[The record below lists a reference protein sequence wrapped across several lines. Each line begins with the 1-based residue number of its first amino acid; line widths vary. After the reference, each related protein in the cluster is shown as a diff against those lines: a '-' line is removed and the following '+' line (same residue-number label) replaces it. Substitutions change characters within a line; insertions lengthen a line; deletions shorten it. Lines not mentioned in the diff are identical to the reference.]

1 MYDIEEL
8 EKKWIEYR
16 KKRILR
22 YVKIVSAV
30 TAGILV
36 GVGIFTFV
44 GNDSG
49 EDGSVKQVYTAKN
62 ENSKANRP
70 DDSMDSAPKEVVS
83 DTHKSSS
90 ASKKSEA
97 ELASMRAEVPSLK
110 QSEKKSSNT
119 KPAMEM
125 TVADAG
131 SVAESKS
138 VKNTMSLEI
147 VDSDST
153 KIVKDI
159 EKRFEESNNFDDAL
173 FLSKYYYKKKNYKKA
188 SYWALQANMIDST
201 IEDSWILFAKSKV
214 LQGHR
219 VEALRVLQAYYDK
232 TGSEQAKELLDL
244 IRQGKKFD

>member
-22 YVKIVSAV
+22 YVKIVSAL

-44 GNDSG
+44 GNESG
-49 EDGSVKQVYTAKN
+49 EDGSVKQVHTAKN
-62 ENSKANRP
+62 ESSEANRP
-70 DDSMDSAPKEVVS
+70 GSTDSAPKEAVS
-83 DTHKSSS
+83 DTHKSGS
-90 ASKKSEA
+90 AGEKSEA

>member
-22 YVKIVSAV
+22 YVKIVSAL

-44 GNDSG
+44 GNKSG
-49 EDGSVKQVYTAKN
+49 EDGGVKQVHTAKN
-62 ENSKANRP
+62 ESSEANRP
-70 DDSMDSAPKEVVS
+70 GSTDSAPKEAVS
-83 DTHKSSS
+83 DTHKSGS
-90 ASKKSEA
+90 AGEKSEA

-119 KPAMEM
+119 KPPMEM